1 MFGLPLTFA
10 APAALAALVLLIALY
25 IFLRVTPPR
34 PREILFP
41 PLRLLL
47 GLDPRD
53 QTPHQTPWPLLL
65 LRIPICASI
74 ILAMAGPIWNALPLA
89 SGAPGPLLVLLDDG
103 WPAAPSWERRIAVAR
118 ERLAAAAGADRLVA
132 LAPISQGALAITPA
146 DPAHNMEKLR
156 ALAPVPYAPDH
167 GEILGPVQRF
177 LAQNPQAEIVWI
189 ADGQELGGTN
199 AFARSLAGV
208 AEGHDVTVLTDKSS
222 ALGLAGV
229 DNLAGALQARVLRA
243 DAGARQNGL
252 VRALDAKG
260 LTIGEAPFDFGGGR
274 AAMAQ
279 FDLPIELRN
288 DVASLTI
295 ADERSAGA
303 VALIDERWKRR
314 RVAIASGA
322 SADIAQPLL
331 APTYYLSRALTPFA
345 DVREWRD
352 SASDPIVSLIAEKPA
367 VLALADMSVG
377 SGAAHDALVKFV
389 EEGGV
394 LVRFAGARLAATA
407 DDLTPT
413 ALRHG
418 GRTLGGALSW
428 ETPKRLAPFDRDSP
442 FFGLSVPEEVT
453 ILRQVLAAPEPGLAA
468 KPGPAAE
475 TWARRA
481 DGTPPVTAER
491 RGKRLIVLFHVTA
504 DTPWSNLPLSGLF
517 VDMLRRIVAE
527 AGAPGQGAAGGV
539 KAAEHG
545 IARPP
550 LRTPNGF
557 GVFGFPP
564 AQAEPIGDDFS
575 GVGDMLHPP
584 GFYGARDSSWA
595 VNALAPGEKLAAA
608 KYAPLVVHEGA
619 LAIVPPVD
627 LRRWLL
633 PAALIGLMVDA
644 LVSIWLIGGSPLRR
658 KGAIALAVVGLLG
671 FPALPRHPRAAE
683 LPPAS
688 ERDTDAALSTRLAY
702 VATGD
707 SSVDETSKLGLTA
720 LTRVLAAR
728 TSAELADPVALDPG
742 RDELAFY
749 SLIYWPIV
757 AGLPQPKS
765 DARTRIAAFMKN
777 GGTMIFDTRDALTAR
792 PGGPPTAEALW
803 LRGLLEGVDV
813 PELEPVPH
821 DPVLTKTFYLL
832 ARIVGRTAIG
842 QTWVEALPPPDL
854 NDHAQRPARAGDSV
868 SPIIIASDDLAA
880 AWAEDADRRPLYPL
894 IPGGAR
900 QRELALR
907 GGVNL
912 VMYTLTGNYK
922 ADQVHAKDILERL
935 TR

>member
-1 MFGLPLTFA
+1 MFGLPLAFA
-10 APAALAALVLLIALY
+10 APAVLAALVGLVGLYFLLRL
-25 IFLRVTPPR
+25 TPPS
-34 PREILFP
+34 PRQTIFP
-41 PLRLLL
+41 PLRLLI
-47 GLDPRD
+47 GLDPNET
-53 QTPHQTPWPLLL
+53 TPARTPWPILA
-65 LRIPICASI
+65 LRLAIGALI
-74 ILAMAGPIWNALPLA
+74 ILAMAEPLWNSLVAL
-89 SGAPGPLLVLLDDG
+89 SGSGPLLVLIDDG
-103 WPAAPSWERRIAVAR
+103 FAAAPGWDRRIDFAR
-118 ERLAAAAGADRLVA
+118 ERAASAERAGRIVA
-132 LAPISQGALAITPA
+132 LRALSQGGMDIAALNRSEL
-146 DPAHNMEKLR
+146 DGSLR
-156 ALAPVPYAPDH
+156 SLAPVPYAPDRAAALPAI
-167 GEILGPVQRF
+167 ERF
-177 LAQNPQAEIVWI
+177 LAREPKTEILWI
-189 ADGQELGGTN
+189 ADGVERGGAS
-199 AFARSLAGV
+199 AFSTRLASIAHSV
-208 AEGHDVTVLTDKSS
+208 EVVTDSRG
-222 ALGLAGV
+222 ALA
-229 DNLAGALQARVLRA
+229 LAGA
-243 DAGARQNGL
+243 DNEAGALTTELIRSDARGPATGV
-252 VRALDAKG
+252 VRALDAQG
-260 LTIGEAPFDFGGGR
+260 QEVGHAAFDFG
-274 AAMAQ
+274 AKSEVDAH
-279 FDLPIELRN
+279 FDLPVELRN
-288 DVASLTI
+288 DVTQVVI
-295 ADERSAGA
+295 DGERSAGA
-303 VALIDERWKRR
+303 AWLIDERSRRR

-322 SADIAQPLL
+322 SADVAQPLL
-331 APTYYLSRALTPFA
+331 APNYYLKRALQPFA
-345 DVREWRD
+345 DISEWRD
-352 SASDPIVSLIAEKPA
+352 TSTDPIVSLLDQRPS
-367 VLALADMSVG
+367 VLVLADMSVAPG
-377 SGAAHDALVKFV
+377 PELDAITQFLDN
-389 EEGGV
+389 GGV
-394 LVRFAGARLAATA
+394 LLRFAGTRLAAGEDT
-407 DDLTPT
+407 LTPT
-413 ALRHG
+413 ALRRG
-418 GRTLGGALSW
+418 GRLLGGALSW
-428 ETPKRLAPFDRDSP
+428 ETPKHIAPFETSSP
-442 FFGLSVPEEVT
+442 FFGLAASGEVT
-453 ILRQVLAAPEPGLAA
+453 VTRQVLAEPEAGLSE
-468 KPGPAAE
+468 K
-475 TWARRA
+475 TWARLA
-481 DGTPPVTAER
+481 DGTPLVTAER
-491 RGKRLIVLFHVTA
+491 RGKGLIVLFHVTA
-504 DTPWSNLPLSGLF
+504 DTTWSNLPLSGLF

-550 LRTPNGF
+550 LRTLNGF
-557 GVFGFPP
+557 GVLGFPP

-575 GVGDMLHPP
+575 GVGEMLHPP

-671 FPALPRHPRAAE
+671 FAAVPRHARAAE

-749 SLIYWPIV
+749 PLIYWPIV
-757 AGLPQPKS
+757 AGLPQPKPE
-765 DARTRIAAFMKN
+765 ARTRIAAFMKN
-777 GGTMIFDTRDALTAR
+777 GGTLIFDTRDALIAR

-803 LRGLLEGVDV
+803 LRRLLEGVDV

-821 DPVLTKTFYLL
+821 DHVLTKTFYLL
-832 ARIVGRTAIG
+832 DRIVGRTAIG
-842 QTWVEALPPPDL
+842 QTWVEALPPLDP

-894 IPGGAR
+894 IPGGGR

-907 GGVNL
+907 SGVNL
-912 VMYTLTGNYK
+912 VIYTLTGNYK